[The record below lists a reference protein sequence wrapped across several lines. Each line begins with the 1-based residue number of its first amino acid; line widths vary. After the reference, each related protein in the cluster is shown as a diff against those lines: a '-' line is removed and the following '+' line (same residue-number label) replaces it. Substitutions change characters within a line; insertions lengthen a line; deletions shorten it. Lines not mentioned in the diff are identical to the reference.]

1 MKTASLIEALTRDT
15 HAVRVK
21 LLWPRFAAAA
31 AVGAVMAG
39 VTVSLFF
46 GVRPDLSEA
55 MGAALAKSA
64 FCLVAVA
71 AATPLALS
79 LSQPSVR
86 VRGWAWPAAL
96 FTAMSFAVAAI
107 ALAFAAPGARLSL
120 WTAGGVPACLRDI
133 PVVAIPVMAALL
145 VLARRYA
152 PTRLTLAGAAIGG
165 LAGAIAAVAYS
176 WFCPIDSIAYV
187 ATWYLAAILVCAGLG
202 AVLGRPT
209 LRW

>member
-15 HAVRVK
+15 QAVRVK
-21 LLWPRFAAAA
+21 PLWPRFAAAA
-31 AVGAVMAG
+31 AGGAVMAA
-39 VTVSLFF
+39 VIVVLFF

-64 FCLVAVA
+64 FCLAAVVVA
-71 AATPLALS
+71 APLALS
-79 LSQPSVR
+79 LSQPNIR

-96 FTAMSFAVAAI
+96 LIAVSLTVAAI
-107 ALAFAAPGARLSL
+107 AVAFAAPEARLAL

-145 VLARRYA
+145 ILARGYA
-152 PTRLTLAGAAIGG
+152 PTRLTLAGAALGG

-187 ATWYLAAILVCAGLG
+187 ATWYLAAILLCAGLG
-202 AVLGRPT
+202 AALGRWT